1 MSNSTLSPSI
11 SLECPKCGKHTIVE
25 QPTGTYRCIAC
36 DFKRDFGY
44 EEYQSSKKDRG
55 RNSNRDDDRDRR
67 SQDSDEEEV
76 NPFPLL
82 LIGGILIVLLV

>member
-1 MSNSTLSPSI
+1 MSNSTLLSPGISI
-11 SLECPKCGKHTIVE
+11 ECPKCGKHTIVE

-36 DFKRDFGY
+36 DFKRDFSGDD
-44 EEYQSSKKDRG
+44 ESSSKKGRG
-55 RNSNRDDDRDRR
+55 RKQNRGKSGDRR
-67 SQDSDEEEV
+67 KRDSEEEV

>member
-11 SLECPKCGKHTIVE
+11 SIECPKCGKHTIVE

-36 DFKRDFGY
+36 DFKRDFAY
-44 EEYQSSKKDRG
+44 DEYQSSKKGRDR
-55 RNSNRDDDRDRR
+55 NQKRDKGRDRR
-67 SQDSDEEEV
+67 KQDSEEENV